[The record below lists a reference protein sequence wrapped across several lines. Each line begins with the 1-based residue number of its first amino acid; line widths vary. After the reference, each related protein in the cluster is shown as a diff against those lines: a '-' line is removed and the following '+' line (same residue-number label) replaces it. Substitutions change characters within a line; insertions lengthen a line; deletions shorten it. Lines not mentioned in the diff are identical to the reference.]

1 MGDCAGAAAEAD
13 PVEAPLVVDAGPL
26 LTVEDLRVYF
36 PIRQGVLK
44 RVVGHV
50 KAVDGVSLDIAPGR
64 TLALVGESGC
74 GKTTA
79 GKAILQLI
87 QPTAGSI
94 RFRGTELTGMS
105 DRKLRPLRRAMQ
117 IVFQNPFASLD
128 PRMRVGEIIEEGV
141 IALNIAETKHA
152 QAERIGTL
160 LKRVGLTED
169 TLGRY
174 PHEFSGGQRQRIAIA
189 RALAVEPQLVICDE
203 PTSALDVSV
212 QAQILN
218 LLKELQRSL
227 GLSYLFITHNIAV
240 VEYLADEVA
249 VMYLGRIVEQ
259 GSTDEVLRT
268 PRHPYTEA
276 LLAAVPRVESG
287 GPPATLLSGDLSSRT
302 SPPSGCPFH
311 PRCPKAMDICRKTFP
326 ARTQLSERHGVDCH
340 LYNA

>member
-1 MGDCAGAAAEAD
+1 
-13 PVEAPLVVDAGPL
+13 V
-26 LTVEDLRVYF
+26 TDLKVHF

-44 RVVGHV
+44 RVVGHI
-50 KAVDGVSLDIAPGR
+50 KAVDGVSLRLAPGR

-74 GKTTA
+74 GKTTT

-87 QPTAGSI
+87 RPTAGSI
-94 RFRGTELTGMS
+94 RFRDAELSGLS
-105 DRKLRPLRRAMQ
+105 DRRMRPLRRAMQ

-128 PRMRVGEIIEEGV
+128 PRMRVGEIIEEGLV
-141 IALNIAETKHA
+141 ALKIAETKSA
-152 QAERIGTL
+152 RAKRMAAL
-160 LKRVGLTED
+160 LKRVGLAEEM
-169 TLGRY
+169 LGRY

-189 RALAVEPQLVICDE
+189 RALAVEPELVICDE

-218 LLKELQRSL
+218 LLKELQQSL

-259 GSTDEVLRT
+259 GTADEVLRG
-268 PRHPYTEA
+268 PRHPYTQA
-276 LLAAVPRVESG
+276 LLSAVPRIEG
-287 GPPATLLSGDLSSRT
+287 GRPPATLLSGDLPSRT

-311 PRCPKAMDICRKTFP
+311 PRCPKAMDVCRRTYP
-326 ARTQLSERHGVDCH
+326 ARTKLSDTHGVNCH
-340 LYNA
+340 LYTGQVRLGLGLVFPGSG